1 MDEIMR
7 RTTLA
12 LWNDPREE
20 EVDAIHAST
29 GIYTSLPEI
38 ESLLDRM
45 DWPATGDRLLDPG
58 AGNGGFLVAALG
70 RIPLDK
76 DDQREANRRVHG
88 YEFHPSAAASARNA
102 VTEHLIGRGW
112 TDDVAERT
120 GRLMVETADFL
131 LDAIPKGVWDR
142 IAANPPY
149 LRYANLPLGYRESY
163 DGIVEPHARP
173 DMLYAYLARAS
184 EVIARDGVVG
194 MITADRWL
202 LNSGCA
208 ELRERLGRTWSI
220 RSIDRLDSASAFY
233 RPKSRG
239 RGTPARVHPV
249 ALVMT
254 TGEGRSLARGPF
266 AIDEDRV
273 FEGVPLSDHA
283 SIRLAPWLGP
293 EGVFLLADRSGFQDD
308 EIVPCYEPQDLTG
321 RTAGAPR
328 MWAIATDTTRP
339 SETVVR
345 HLEENMHRMPARGRR
360 KCPWLPPESFHG
372 RLPLTR
378 DAVVVP
384 RISQTLRGVV
394 LPAGTMPVNHNLVI
408 VSGLSTERM
417 MAVLED
423 PRVRAQAD
431 SLALRLESGYRSYT
445 ATLLRSLRIPEDLL
459 P

>member
-1 MDEIMR
+1 MSQ
-7 RTTLA
+7 TTLA
-12 LWNDPREE
+12 LRNDRREE

-45 DWPATGDRLLDPG
+45 EWPATGDRLLDPG
-58 AGNGGFLVAALG
+58 AGNGGFLVAALR
-70 RIPLDK
+70 RIHLEK
-76 DDQREANRRVHG
+76 DDQREANRRIHG

-102 VTEHLIGRGW
+102 VAEHLIGRGW
-112 TDDVAERT
+112 TRDVAERT

-131 LDAIPKGVWDR
+131 LDAIPEGVWDR

-149 LRYANLPLGYRESY
+149 LRYANLPHGYRESY
-163 DGIVEPHARP
+163 DRIVEPHARP
-173 DMLYAYLARAS
+173 DMLYAYLARAA
-184 EVIARDGVVG
+184 EVIAQDGVVG

-208 ELRERLGRTWSI
+208 DLRERLGRSWSI
-220 RSIDRLDSASAFY
+220 RSIDRLDSGSAFY
-233 RPKSRG
+233 RPKARG

-254 TGEGRSLARGPF
+254 TGEGRALTRDPF
-266 AIDEDRV
+266 AIEAGQV
-273 FEGVPLSDHA
+273 FEGVPLSEHA

-293 EGVFLLADRSGFQDD
+293 EGVFLLADRSGFHND
-308 EIVPCYEPQDLTG
+308 EVVPCYEPQDLAG
-321 RTAGAPR
+321 RSAGEPR
-328 MWAIATDTTRP
+328 MWALATGATRP
-339 SETVVR
+339 SESVMR

-372 RLPLTR
+372 RLPLRT

-394 LPAGTMPVNHNLVI
+394 LPAGTMPVNHNLVV
-408 VSGLSTERM
+408 VSGLSTGTM
-417 MAVLED
+417 MAILED
-423 PRVRAQAD
+423 PRVRAHAD

-459 P
+459 S